1 MKYNKYLSI
10 SGLTLALCAVNCFA
24 LETDGKQPIYIE
36 ADNAVYDEKKELT
49 IYTGN
54 VHYQQ
59 GSIESWSD
67 RMEVFQKDGKTDKV
81 INFGNPTRLKQTPE
95 PDKAD
100 WHGLG
105 LRSEYYPE
113 TRILILFD
121 KALAWQGVTPEKS
134 DRVTSDRIEYD
145 IEHSI
150 MKAGVTTKSG
160 EAPPSSQRVHVT
172 LEPSEVK
179 EAK

>member
-1 MKYNKYLSI
+1 MKFNKSRNI
-10 SGLTLALCAVNCFA
+10 TGLALALFTMDCFA
-24 LETDGKQPIYIE
+24 LETDSKQPIYIE
-36 ADNAVYDEKKELT
+36 ADAATYDEKKELT
-49 IYTGN
+49 VYTGN

-67 RMEVFQKDGKTDKV
+67 RMEVYQKDGKTDKV
-81 INFGNPTRLKQTPE
+81 INFGNPTRLKETPE

-100 WHGLG
+100 WHGVG

-113 TRILILFD
+113 TRLLILFD
-121 KALAWQGVTPEKS
+121 NAMAWQGAVAEKS
-134 DRVTSDRIEYD
+134 DRVTSERIEYD

-150 MKAGVTTKSG
+150 MKAGVPTKSG
-160 EAPPSSQRVHVT
+160 ELAASGKRVHVT
-172 LEPSEVK
+172 IEPAEVK

>member
-10 SGLTLALCAVNCFA
+10 SGLTLALCAMNSFA

-36 ADNAVYDEKKELT
+36 ADAAVYDEKKELT

-67 RMEVFQKDGKTDKV
+67 RMEVYQKDGKTDKV
-81 INFGNPTRLKQTPE
+81 INFGNPTRLKETPE

-113 TRILILFD
+113 IRLLILFD
-121 KALAWQGVTPEKS
+121 NAMAWQGVTPEKS

-150 MKAGVTTKSG
+150 MKAGVTIQSG
-160 EAPPSSQRVHVT
+160 ELAASGKRVHVT
-172 LEPSEVK
+172 LEPAEVK